1 MEEYTMKM
9 KYLLGI
15 VALAA
20 SLSATALYAQAGGTA
35 AEAKAMLE
43 KATAA
48 LKANK
53 ADALAKF
60 VKKDGGF
67 QDRDLYVFCF
77 NTSDGIFTAH
87 VNPKLMGTDARKLNV
102 AGQPLGQQI
111 FDGVKEGTV
120 STVDYNFPKPG
131 SETPAPKQSFITKVG
146 DQGCGVGY
154 YK

>member
-1 MEEYTMKM
+1 MKFKALM
-9 KYLLGI
+9 
-15 VALAA
+15 VAAA
-20 SLSATALYAQAGGTA
+20 FAVSMSATAAFAQATGP
-35 AEAKAMLE
+35 EAKAMLE
-43 KATAA
+43 KAVAA

-77 NTSDGIFTAH
+77 NTTDGKFTAH
-87 VNPKLMGTDARKLNV
+87 VNEKLMGTDIRALNV
-102 AGQPLGQQI
+102 GGQPLGKQI
-111 FDGVKEGTV
+111 FDGVKEGAV
-120 STVDYNFPKPG
+120 NTVDYNFPKPG
-131 SETPAPKQSFITKVG
+131 TTNPVPKQSFITKVA

>member
-1 MEEYTMKM
+1 MKFKILVAAAAFTATM
-9 KYLLGI
+9 
-15 VALAA
+15 
-20 SLSATALYAQAGGTA
+20 STSSAFAQATGP
-35 AEAKAMLE
+35 EAKAMLD
-43 KATAA
+43 KAVAA

-77 NTSDGIFTAH
+77 STADGKFTAH
-87 VNPKLMGTDARKLNV
+87 VNEKLMGTDIRALNV
-102 AGQPLGQQI
+102 GGQPLGQQI
-111 FDGVKEGTV
+111 FDGVKDGAV

-131 SETPAPKQSFITKVG
+131 TTNPVPKQSFITKIA

>member
-1 MEEYTMKM
+1 MKF
-9 KYLLGI
+9 KALI
-15 VALAA
+15 LAA
-20 SLSATALYAQAGGTA
+20 AFAISMSATAAFAQATGP
-35 AEAKAMLE
+35 EAKAMLD
-43 KATAA
+43 KAIAA

-67 QDRDLYVFCF
+67 IDRDLYVFCF
-77 NTSDGIFTAH
+77 NTTDGIFTAH
-87 VNPKLMGTDARKLNV
+87 VNDKLMGTDVRKLNV

-111 FDGVKEGTV
+111 FDQVKDGTIT
-120 STVDYNFPKPG
+120 TVDYNFPKPG
-131 SETPAPKQSFITKVG
+131 TTNPVPKQSYITKVG